1 MDSENLFKE
10 YVEHFY
16 NKKLNAKDQIEREIA
31 KLSLNSIY
39 GKFGQKEIESRIRVL
54 DRSEG
59 NKLVKKYHYSYFSEI
74 GNGLVLIKYSAR
86 LNEKIRRLYKE
97 EEEELDQNFI
107 SKKRGIISAVQI
119 SSRISALARVSINK
133 YKNILGNKLYYTDT
147 DSLILENK
155 LPSNIIGPELGKWK
169 LEGELIKG
177 IFVRS
182 KLYMYEDLNGNVKKV
197 AAGVNANDLSYQDY
211 IDLING
217 KEVTTQKFK
226 MNVNWMDLEIEMIKQ
241 SITLRK
247 KMSNYTPTP
256 PPKKKKNNQK

>member
-1 MDSENLFKE
+1 M
-10 YVEHFY
+10 
-16 NKKLNAKDQIEREIA
+16 
-31 KLSLNSIY
+31 
-39 GKFGQKEIESRIRVL
+39 
-54 DRSEG
+54 
-59 NKLVKKYHYSYFSEI
+59 
-74 GNGLVLIKYSAR
+74 KYSAR

-97 EEEELDQNFI
+97 EEVELDKNFI
-107 SKKRGIISAVQI
+107 SKKRGINSAVQI

-133 YKNILGNKLYYTDT
+133 YKNMEGNKLYYTDT

-177 IFVRS
+177 IFVRP
-182 KLYMYEDLNGNVKKV
+182 KLYIYDDLNGKVKKV

-226 MNVNWMDLEIEMIKQ
+226 MIVNWMDLEIKMIQ
-241 SITLRK
+241 QTITLRK
-247 KMSNYTPTP
+247 KMSKYSP
-256 PPKKKKNNQK
+256 PPNHK